1 MNRQERDLESWA
13 SKILITGATLSIFLM
28 LVRAQIANLY
38 SWSLWSALKLL
49 PRMFFAAYYDLLYVT
64 TITFLFLIFL
74 LTVRNHRTI
83 QRLLWHAYRAIAVFS
98 LIAALANVELV
109 KVLGRPLN
117 YQWLY
122 YSDFM
127 GSVDLHNALWSSDSR
142 WVLVVALVMSL
153 ILLIVSR
160 LAQKVIENFHP
171 KHLRVTGIVC
181 FTIYF
186 PFATFWVKDR
196 YGDSSKLENPVVF
209 FFQSVLRS
217 WQNPALFTM
226 NTPLVFDDLSEAPN
240 AALTPLPIKKPTGKG
255 VRNVVIVVLESVPAE
270 YIDAYGKAF
279 SVSPDLNRY
288 RQQSALF
295 TSIYAHAPAS
305 NESLVSILL
314 SIYPWISYRSL
325 TREYPKIAFP
335 SLSTELKRHGYRT
348 GFFSSGDTRFQNT
361 DVFLSHHQIDRIQD
375 YRSLSCNGK
384 MWINS
389 TEKWPFLDSTDDECL
404 VEPVMEWVSKSPE
417 VPFFA
422 MLWTTN
428 THYPYY
434 VVGKELDFGVKD
446 PSLNRYLNA
455 LRHTDQVL
463 GQLLRRL
470 ESRQL
475 LDSTLFVV
483 VGDHGEAF
491 GRHQQ
496 IVHAAKIY
504 EENVHVPLILI
515 NQTLF
520 SGEDYG
526 TIGGLVDLA
535 PTIMHILNHP
545 VPTQW
550 QGRSLFS
557 PHKKNRTYFFAARS
571 IFLFGYR
578 EGDRKHIFNATL
590 NSLNKEGESVKGA
603 KELTDEIY
611 DLREDPTEMTNLA
624 EQLPNA
630 LKVGQHRLAAWV
642 QYHNRFMK
650 SLLVE
655 QGK

>member
-1 MNRQERDLESWA
+1 
-13 SKILITGATLSIFLM
+13 
-28 LVRAQIANLY
+28 
-38 SWSLWSALKLL
+38 
-49 PRMFFAAYYDLLYVT
+49 
-64 TITFLFLIFL
+64 
-74 LTVRNHRTI
+74 
-83 QRLLWHAYRAIAVFS
+83 
-98 LIAALANVELV
+98 
-109 KVLGRPLN
+109 
-117 YQWLY
+117 
-122 YSDFM
+122 
-127 GSVDLHNALWSSDSR
+127 
-142 WVLVVALVMSL
+142 
-153 ILLIVSR
+153 
-160 LAQKVIENFHP
+160 
-171 KHLRVTGIVC
+171 
-181 FTIYF
+181 
-186 PFATFWVKDR
+186 
-196 YGDSSKLENPVVF
+196 
-209 FFQSVLRS
+209 
-217 WQNPALFTM
+217 
-226 NTPLVFDDLSEAPN
+226 
-240 AALTPLPIKKPTGKG
+240 
-255 VRNVVIVVLESVPAE
+255 
-270 YIDAYGKAF
+270 
-279 SVSPDLNRY
+279 
-288 RQQSALF
+288 
-295 TSIYAHAPAS
+295 
-305 NESLVSILL
+305 
-314 SIYPWISYRSL
+314 
-325 TREYPKIAFP
+325 
-335 SLSTELKRHGYRT
+335 
-348 GFFSSGDTRFQNT
+348 
-361 DVFLSHHQIDRIQD
+361 
-375 YRSLSCNGK
+375 

-404 VEPVMEWVSKSPE
+404 VEPVMEWVNKSPE

-515 NQTLF
+515 NQPLF